1 MPHIDGLQSVQ
12 PQSSLQQNA
21 PGQLGARQVRA
32 GQSDLP
38 RLDRIKGAEPPKGN
52 FLTRAF
58 ETVPTKMD
66 RTSRSVDKHTSLLL
80 DTLDRPAGKSLDGK
94 TLLGQIATLR
104 NHYAQ
109 MSQLS
114 GRTVDPSATLQLAV
128 AGRLGGMDN
137 EKLMNVYRSFL
148 SEDLTMLRSALRA
161 EIFNNPGNIA
171 AQNSLEDLGTI
182 EAMLMMEISG
192 RVARGSGEDVPP
204 LQDRLAAHLKTEDHA
219 SLIAFQSTLRTDAA
233 AQTGRLND
241 KNLETLVEAGARS
254 ANLHD
259 RSMANDASARLERKG
274 IDLSA
279 RQAGDALRDAD
290 LTMNF
295 DLCKFLRIDGDT
307 ATIDSADSIR
317 NMFHWGADPSN
328 GQVGVLK
335 RDTAERQFFGSLE
348 KADLDPDSRPTYGAL
363 NLGRES
369 KGSAFF
375 YGASFFV
382 LKPEV
387 KQRSTYTMDDT
398 FNIPQCKVTPEGL
411 AKFDSELPALLS
423 RLSDSARTFLSQEG
437 NIDKLKAALQEK
449 GSFSTNKLEDN
460 VKAALG
466 NPTESEM
473 NKDDIDRLALFTQQV
488 FIDRHATQAHI
499 AGYDSMENLLTHV
512 DDDRLSRMM
521 LSALSPD
528 TRNIGIGGYVEAQI
542 HGRVAFDRDVQAMR
556 VSVHDVETAAKNGE
570 DDPPKDV
577 IEKNKD
583 AIRKKLA
590 DFCTRNGIE
599 LTYYDPEDESINL
612 ELVDNVDLVKEFE
625 RAHVDSE
632 VLKAKRNEA
641 LNAFMD
647 PSDAG
652 QDGFTGLLKEMKIDV
667 QTLAA
672 EDLGMV
678 RDFVRQQLLE
688 HSDGNGHRF
697 DKPMAQSITEKAIRN
712 LLLKQPMLATV
723 RSLDMPAPHKEAF
736 RAFVLASSLDSPAML
751 TSLHQS
757 TRAGVAL
764 LQRLAGAPSLSEAG
778 QLEPTLRELQ
788 AFVHGCRD
796 ALDSLTTPDKPWG
809 RDDLMLYADRTLSL
823 SASLFT
829 KDGSPAA
836 PLYSQLTSSDAM
848 VLGDALQFDRKADEE
863 VDGGAWA
870 DTVENTRRTMADA
883 LKLLTLKVGREA
895 GHAAPDVEEDLAH
908 EFTATSPDKI
918 PPAVRQAMTAL
929 NLL

>member
-1 MPHIDGLQSVQ
+1 MPHIEGLQSVQ
-12 PQSSLQQNA
+12 PQSPLQQNA

-38 RLDRIKGAEPPKGN
+38 RLDRITGAEPPKGN
-52 FLTRAF
+52 ILIRAF
-58 ETVPTKMD
+58 ESVPTKMD
-66 RTSRSVDKHTSLLL
+66 RTSRSVDKHTRLLL

-94 TLLGQIATLR
+94 TLLRQIATLR

-114 GRTVDPSATLQLAV
+114 GRTVDPSATLQLAL

-204 LQDRLAAHLKTEDHA
+204 LQDRLAAHLKTQDHA

-241 KNLETLVEAGARS
+241 KHLETLVEAGARS

-274 IDLSA
+274 IDLST
-279 RQAGDALRDAD
+279 RQAGDALRAAD

-295 DLCKFLRIDGDT
+295 QLCDFLGIGWDT
-307 ATIDSADSIR
+307 ATIDSADSMR

-398 FNIPQCKVTPEGL
+398 FNIPQCKVTPEGM
-411 AKFDSELPALLS
+411 AKFDSELPALLPT
-423 RLSDSARTFLSQEG
+423 LSDSARVFLSQEN

-449 GSFSTNKLEDN
+449 GSFSTNKLEDS

-466 NPTESEM
+466 NPAEM
-473 NKDDIDRLALFTQQV
+473 DKDDIDRLALFTQQV
-488 FIDRHATQAHI
+488 FIDRHATHAQI

-521 LSALSPD
+521 LSASSPD
-528 TRNIGIGGYVEAQI
+528 TRNIGIGGYIEAQI
-542 HGRVAFDRDVQAMR
+542 HGRVAFDRDVQALR
-556 VSVHDVETAAKNGE
+556 VSVHDVEKAAENSDGSLTE
-570 DDPPKDV
+570 
-577 IEKNKD
+577 D

-599 LTYYDPEDESINL
+599 LTYYDPQDESINL
-612 ELVDNVDLVKEFE
+612 ELVDNVDLLKEFE
-625 RAHVDSE
+625 HAHADPE
-632 VLKAKRNEA
+632 VLKPQRDQA

-647 PSDAG
+647 PSNADPDA
-652 QDGFTGLLKEMKIDV
+652 DPDRFTGLLHSAARDTDIDV

-678 RDFVRQQLLE
+678 RDIVRQQLLE
-688 HSDGNGHRF
+688 HSDGSGYRF
-697 DKPMAQSITEKAIRN
+697 DKPMAQSVARKAIRN
-712 LLLKQPMLATV
+712 LLVKQPMLATV
-723 RSLDMPAPHKEAF
+723 RNLDMPAPHKETF
-736 RAFVLASSLDSPAML
+736 RAFVLASTLNSPAML
-751 TSLHQS
+751 TALHQS
-757 TRAGVAL
+757 SRAGVAL
-764 LQRLAGAPSLSEAG
+764 LQSLAGAPSLSEAG
-778 QLEPTLRELQ
+778 QLEPRLRELQ

-796 ALDSLTTPDKPWG
+796 ALDSLSTPDKPWG
-809 RDDLMLYADRTLSL
+809 RDELMLYADRALSL

-829 KDGSPAA
+829 KDGGPAT
-836 PLYSQLTSSDAM
+836 PLYSRLTSSDAM

-863 VDGGAWA
+863 VVGGAWA

-895 GHAAPDVEEDLAH
+895 GHAVPDVEEDLAH